1 MDRMDHYI
9 DKNKGPIDNLDEKII
24 ELLRMNSRF
33 TNKAIGLV
41 LNVSEG
47 TVRRRIKLLEQKKII
62 SRYTIETSEQ
72 KEAIV
77 LLKYDSNLKENVLQP
92 LRKIS
97 QRVYEVAGK
106 SDIAVLITYRSLIE
120 LNDILDRI
128 REIKGIKNT
137 ETMIRLK

>member
-1 MDRMDHYI
+1 MDHYI